1 MVDTNPLRMATWL
14 GGYVGTEKNSCE
26 VPHPTMCFAQ
36 KWINGDLLGQL
47 LDETHEYHIH
57 VLNVALNDMTVSR

>member
-1 MVDTNPLRMATWL
+1 MVDTKPLRMATWL

-26 VPHPTMCFAQ
+26 LPHPTMS
-36 KWINGDLLGQL
+36 INRDLLGQL